1 MSPSGPGAR
10 STGTRSAAN
19 ASSRTRTAI
28 YERTTVCF
36 EPYIA
41 RRVRLRF
48 CGWLAAAALS
58 GCHTAP
64 VTPPA
69 NQPAVPL
76 KLGLQ
81 TYTFRR
87 YSFAETLDLARALGL
102 RYVQAYPGQ
111 TLGG

>member
-1 MSPSGPGAR
+1 MSPSAR
-10 STGTRSAAN
+10 GSRSIGIRSAAS
-19 ASSRTRTAI
+19 AASRTRTVTC
-28 YERTTVCF
+28 ERTTVSF
-36 EPYIA
+36 EPYFG
-41 RRVRLRF
+41 RRVRLRL
-48 CGWLAAAALS
+48 CGWLAAAALF
-58 GCHTAP
+58 GCQSAP
-64 VTPPA
+64 VKPPA

-111 TLGG
+111 TLG